1 MKGVKQVPGEEQLGS
16 RDPSACRE
24 VFGHIRTLKIIF
36 YHRSLLCAVQEAAD
50 STLVMCT
57 AEQDTASTQS

>member
-1 MKGVKQVPGEEQLGS
+1 MKGVKQVPGDEQLGS

-24 VFGHIRTLKIIF
+24 IFGHIRKLKIIF

-50 STLVMCT
+50 STLVT
-57 AEQDTASTQS
+57 